1 MVVVPVTPLRT
12 TAGWIDSEGYD
23 IEARAEAGTTVTPR
37 QTLNMLQGLLEERF
51 NLKFHRETRELPI
64 YALQVAKNGTK
75 TNLPGPIPAQ
85 ACRCQA
91 MTVAG
96 LTMTRAERQ
105 PDHSRESQTHS
116 HRSAAWSM
124 SRFFFWVRC
133 STIS

>member
-64 YALQVAKNGTK
+64 YALQAAKNGPTVP
-75 TNLPGPIPAQ
+75 TENSPADN
-85 ACRCQA
+85 
-91 MTVAG
+91 TG
-96 LTMTRAERQ
+96 
-105 PDHSRESQTHS
+105 S
-116 HRSAAWSM
+116 
-124 SRFFFWVRC
+124 
-133 STIS
+133 